1 MLISLI
7 SASNLVQNKSLQ
19 TTTIM
24 AELLVKHNFVSKKLK
39 YKPCAVIMGRT
50 GAGKTTLVNA
60 LCGTDHKS
68 GAGAGSV
75 TRELYRNDVVHGQHT
90 FSIIDTPGTNSSSE
104 TYKHAF
110 LLRQALTSVKINTI
124 FIVTKYDC
132 RFDTMLENCYEVER
146 PVFDYEQKIVVI
158 VSHWDQSK
166 EPEKDYPQICAL
178 FEDYCSSIIFYSD
191 KMPIDQLVESMYTF
205 LSNMVAEQITITDEE
220 FFLKFN
226 VAEIK
231 LQIKDSVNQY
241 RKKADAVFTEYSN
254 LVVSAKSQPK
264 EEQDEILHVVI
275 VEFKNE
281 MESLLQ
287 TFRNTRGGRMQE
299 LDYYTL
305 YIKLEGENLKRCDEF
320 VEKVV
325 PLMSYNL
332 FDNKDPRNLIKRCP
346 HCELIWF
353 KTEGCDGVTSC
364 GNKDF
369 THSFNS
375 SGKLHWKYI
384 LQRIGGKL
392 RLVKQPDIW
401 RASVPKKFDDSVLC
415 TPYTKSKG
423 VGCGKMFTW
432 SELPKVEDELIL
444 ELFRVKT
451 VEQAKQLIEAG
462 HFKEVRQNYEKSIDT
477 TFHS

>member
-1 MLISLI
+1 
-7 SASNLVQNKSLQ
+7 
-19 TTTIM
+19 
-24 AELLVKHNFVSKKLK
+24 
-39 YKPCAVIMGRT
+39 
-50 GAGKTTLVNA
+50 
-60 LCGTDHKS
+60 
-68 GAGAGSV
+68 
-75 TRELYRNDVVHGQHT
+75 
-90 FSIIDTPGTNSSSE
+90 
-104 TYKHAF
+104 
-110 LLRQALTSVKINTI
+110 
-124 FIVTKYDC
+124 
-132 RFDTMLENCYEVER
+132 MLENCYEVER
-146 PVFDYEQKIVVI
+146 PVFHYEQKIVVI

-205 LSNMVAEQITITDEE
+205 LSNMTPEQITITDEE

-264 EEQDEILHVVI
+264 DEQDEILHVVI

-281 MESLLQ
+281 MENLLQ
-287 TFRNTRGGRMQE
+287 TFRNTH
-299 LDYYTL
+299 
-305 YIKLEGENLKRCDEF
+305 EGENLKRCDEF

-375 SGKLHWKYI
+375 SGKRHWKYI
-384 LQRIGGKL
+384 LQRIGGEL

-401 RASVPKKFDDSVLC
+401 RISVGPKKFDDS
-415 TPYTKSKG
+415 PYTKSKG
-423 VGCGKMFTW
+423 VGCGKSFTW

-444 ELFRVKT
+444 ELFKVKT